1 VSIVVVDGAPA
12 RVVTVNVGPRGPQ
25 GEPGSSEAVGVAYD
39 PALSGLVAANVQA
52 ALDALAARVPT
63 FDMDEVV

>member
-39 PALSGLVAANVQA
+39 PAVSGLVATNVQA
-52 ALDALAARVPT
+52 AIDELRALIGS
-63 FDMDEVV
+63 